1 MTKPKSNDQ
10 EYTTH
15 WWQNGFAWLAF
26 GGPAIVVVA
35 SLVTAYIAIKG
46 KDTLIE
52 EDYYQKGLDINKTLN
67 HSPTAAELN
76 AMEPAL
82 KARNHATT
90 GVHPVNKP

>member
-1 MTKPKSNDQ
+1 MTNAKKPEQ

-35 SLVTAYIAIKG
+35 SLATAYIAIQG
-46 KDTLIE
+46 KDTLVE
-52 EDYYQKGLDINKTLN
+52 EDYYQKGLDINKTLQ
-67 HSPTAAELN
+67 SPPSAAELN